1 MNAREETTQAARS
14 VVSMEDGNKHKIDLI
29 DSGWMRLPLQQH
41 RQQEQKI
48 SLLCAE
54 NVRLVTHI

>member
-29 DSGWMRLPLQQH
+29 DEWLDETAAAATSAAGTKNQFTLR
-41 RQQEQKI
+41 RE
-48 SLLCAE
+48 C
-54 NVRLVTHI
+54 